1 MGLILGQGTKIPH
14 AMGHAPPKK
23 KKKLQQKVQDKLQ
36 EAGLGLGLGSSL
48 RSPGAQ
54 RTPVSSGGSRVEA
67 KEAAP
72 LPENQYLAI
81 FGLPH
86 PTQLTGFQ

>member
-1 MGLILGQGTKIPH
+1 MPWG
-14 AMGHAPPKK
+14 MPPPK